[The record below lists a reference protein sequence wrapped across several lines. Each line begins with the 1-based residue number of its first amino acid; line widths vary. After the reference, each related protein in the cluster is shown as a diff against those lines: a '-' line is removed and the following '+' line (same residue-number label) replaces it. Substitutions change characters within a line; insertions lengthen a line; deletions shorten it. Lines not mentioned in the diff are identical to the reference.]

1 MMIMAQKEGHACH
14 STFGIYGSNCS
25 EALARKRSASYLAC
39 PDRLGVHAAF
49 RKLVFMSFRL
59 LAQELEWQEH
69 ELQEIVCAPSRFADA
84 LAGRDGSPVV
94 TEDAV

>member
-1 MMIMAQKEGHACH
+1 MHVTLRSAFMVPI
-14 STFGIYGSNCS
+14 CS

-69 ELQEIVCAPSRFADA
+69 ELQEIVCGPEPVRRRASG
-84 LAGRDGSPVV
+84 AGRQPGRY
-94 TEDAV
+94 